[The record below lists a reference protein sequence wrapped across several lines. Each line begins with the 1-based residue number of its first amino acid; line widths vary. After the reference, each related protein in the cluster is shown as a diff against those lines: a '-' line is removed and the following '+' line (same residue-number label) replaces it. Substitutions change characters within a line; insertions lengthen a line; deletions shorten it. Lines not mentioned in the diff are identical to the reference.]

1 MRRPFLRD
9 DAEIT
14 DEERRYFSETPLC
27 ASLDDCA
34 SHPHVEDP
42 ATIELVAL
50 VGFDHSRLYLVSARD
65 GETKIAHRRMDGTT
79 VAYGVGILRLELLLL
94 FRSSTSLT
102 PSRRG
107 WIIAGTPFQ

>member
-1 MRRPFLRD
+1 MAAPIERPSQECPSFQVFLQVDNCADYFMRRPFLRE

-79 VAYGVGILRLELLLL
+79 VAWSGH
-94 FRSSTSLT
+94 S
-102 PSRRG
+102 
-107 WIIAGTPFQ
+107 Q